1 MRIGIGLPNP
11 VPGTDGR
18 TLLEWARR
26 AEAAGFSSL
35 ATIDRIA
42 YPSYESMITLAA
54 AAAATSTIGLMTNVL
69 LGPTR
74 NPVLLA
80 KEAASV
86 DQLSGGRLTLGL
98 GVGMREADFEA
109 AERPFKDRGRRW
121 DAELASML
129 AVWRGEPLPGADRA
143 VGPAPVRPGGI
154 PILFGGMSDRAVER
168 TVLWGAGW
176 TAGGRPAEQ
185 IAPYVARVR
194 EAWSGAGREGEPTI
208 AALCY
213 FGLGEGADERAR
225 TYLTDYYGPAGAALA
240 ALHPMDPDAVR
251 DRIEAY
257 RGIGVDELFFDPTSS
272 DPDQVD
278 ALAEVA
284 LA

>member
-1 MRIGIGLPNP
+1 VKIGVGLPNP

-26 AEAAGFSSL
+26 AEGAGFSSL
-35 ATIDRIA
+35 ATIDRIV

-98 GVGMREADFEA
+98 GVGAREADFEA
-109 AERPFKDRGRRW
+109 AERPFRNRGRRW
-121 DAELASML
+121 DAELESML

-143 VGPAPVRPGGI
+143 AGPAPVRPGGI
-154 PILFGGMSDRAVER
+154 PILFGGMSDQAVER
-168 TVLWGAGW
+168 TARWGAGW
-176 TAGGRPAEQ
+176 TAGGRAAGQ
-185 IAPYVARVR
+185 IAPFVARIR
-194 EAWSGAGREGEPTI
+194 EAWSRAGREGEPRI

-213 FGLGEGADERAR
+213 FGLGDGAAERAR
-225 TYLTDYYGPAGAALA
+225 AYLTDYYGELGAAMSA
-240 ALHPMDPDAVR
+240 MHPMDAEAVR
-251 DRIEAY
+251 ERIAAY
-257 RGIGVDELFFDPTSS
+257 REIGVDELIFDPTSS
-272 DPDQVD
+272 DPDQVE

-284 LA
+284 LG

>member
-1 MRIGIGLPNP
+1 
-11 VPGTDGR
+11 
-18 TLLEWARR
+18 
-26 AEAAGFSSL
+26 
-35 ATIDRIA
+35 
-42 YPSYESMITLAA
+42 
-54 AAAATSTIGLMTNVL
+54 MTNVL

-109 AERPFKDRGRRW
+109 AERPFRNRGRRW
-121 DAELASML
+121 DAEIDAML

-143 VGPAPVRPGGI
+143 AGPAPVRSGGV
-154 PILFGGMSDRAVER
+154 PILFGGTSDRAVER
-168 TVLWGAGW
+168 TVRWGAGW
-176 TAGGRPAEQ
+176 TAGGRAAEQ
-185 IAPYVARVR
+185 IAPFVARVR
-194 EAWSGAGREGEPTI
+194 EAWAEAGREGEPRI

-213 FGLGEGADERAR
+213 FGLGEGAAERAR
-225 TYLTDYYGPAGAALA
+225 TYLTDYYGPPGAAMA
-240 ALHPMDPDAVR
+240 ALHPMDADAVR

-272 DPDQVD
+272 DPGQVE

>member
-1 MRIGIGLPNP
+1 VRIGVGLPNP
-11 VPGTDGR
+11 VPGTDGQ
-18 TLLEWARR
+18 TLLDWARR

-86 DQLSGGRLTLGL
+86 DQLSSGRLTLGL
-98 GVGMREADFEA
+98 AVGMREDDFEA
-109 AERPFKDRGRRW
+109 AERPFRNRGRRW
-121 DAELASML
+121 DGELAAML
-129 AVWRGEPLPGADRA
+129 AVWRGDPLPGAERA
-143 VGPAPVRPGGI
+143 VGPAPVRAGGI
-154 PILFGGMSDRAVER
+154 PILFGGMSDRAIER
-168 TVLWGAGW
+168 TVRWGAGW

-185 IAPYVARVR
+185 IALHVARVR
-194 EAWSGAGREGEPTI
+194 EAWSEAGREGEPKI

-213 FGLGEGADERAR
+213 FGLGDGAAERAR
-225 TYLTDYYGPAGAALA
+225 TYLTDYYGPMGEAMAAA
-240 ALHPMDPDAVR
+240 NPMTPEAVTE
-251 DRIEAY
+251 RIGAY
-257 RGIGVDELFFDPTSS
+257 RSIGVDELFFDPTSA
-272 DPDQVD
+272 DLDQVE